1 MPERTTGTFMD
12 HLERL
17 GARFALDG
25 AGRVVLDVPPGALT
39 PELRAE
45 LDARRAA
52 IAHLVRLALTPAT
65 PDAPA
70 QLTLDGPT
78 GRAA

>member
-17 GARFALDG
+17 GARFALDA
-25 AGRVVLDVPPGALT
+25 AGRVVLDIPPGALT

-45 LDARRAA
+45 LAARRAG
-52 IAHLVRLALTPAT
+52 IAHLVRLALTPAA
-65 PDAPA
+65 PSAPA
-70 QLTLDGPT
+70 QLALDGPNDE
-78 GRAA
+78 AA